1 LPPARNITPAQQ
13 AVAKKVLRPLR
24 PAVRLKGS
32 EDMKKRACCAA
43 TIVAAVITRCEPAR
57 LLDVAPTVV
66 VSARHVAGVVAEL

>member
-1 LPPARNITPAQQ
+1 
-13 AVAKKVLRPLR
+13 
-24 PAVRLKGS
+24 
-32 EDMKKRACCAA
+32 MKKRACCAA